1 MKLFSAF
8 YVIILP
14 FLFFF
19 TVPIAIFASITTTF
33 AFCLLCFRVVIVYI
47 ELALAVIPYYLC
59 RPKTEIK
66 VKQSKRAI
74 YNPPTLP
81 LRRKNRRSSASGSQ
95 LATGS
100 ITPIPVRILKGSESM
115 LGLGQSVGFAR
126 DYEGV
131 GGWRL
136 DTSGSDDDALWTNMN
151 SRLELPANYGRRH
164 HQRSLTSSSL
174 PLEEW
179 KMRSPETT
187 MNTSKTRTPPTI
199 GSGLG
204 GESYF
209 PTMTPSLKV
218 TKKPSSGSAS
228 GSSPV
233 SSKASSVVN
242 MKQR

>member
-8 YVIILP
+8 YAIILP

-33 AFCLLCFRVVIVYI
+33 AFCVLCFRVIVVYI

-59 RPKTEIK
+59 GPKADIK
-66 VKQSKRAI
+66 VIQSKRAI
-74 YNPPTLP
+74 YNPPTSP
-81 LRRKNRRSSASGSQ
+81 VRRKKRRNSASSSQ
-95 LATGS
+95 SATGS
-100 ITPIPVRILKGSESM
+100 ITPVPTRILKGSESM
-115 LGLGQSVGFAR
+115 LGLCQSVGFSR

-136 DTSGSDDDALWTNMN
+136 DDSGSDDDALWTNMN
-151 SRLELPANYGRRH
+151 SRLELPANHGRRH

-174 PLEEW
+174 PSEEL
-179 KMRSPETT
+179 KSRSAEAT
-187 MNTSKTRTPPTI
+187 MNTSRTRTPPSI

-209 PTMTPSLKV
+209 PTMTPSPKAK
-218 TKKPSSGSAS
+218 KKPSSGSAS
-228 GSSPV
+228 GSPV